1 MKVSLIALY
10 ACCAVSSAAF
20 AYQNNPQAGHATHSY
35 ATGTRGAQFARH
47 DEPGIEPP
55 HARVMDEPGIE
66 PPHVKVMDEP
76 GIEPPHVKVMDE
88 PGIEPPHAR
97 VMDEPGIE
105 PPHAAMQVASGL
117 SPSRRH

>member
-20 AYQNNPQAGHATHSY
+20 AYQNKPQAAHSADAY
-35 ATGTRGAQFARH
+35 AMGTRGTQFVRH

-55 HARVMDEPGIE
+55 HI
-66 PPHVKVMDEP
+66 MDEP

-88 PGIEPPHAR
+88 PGIEPPHAQ
-97 VMDEPGIE
+97 GY
-105 PPHAAMQVASGL
+105 G
-117 SPSRRH
+117 